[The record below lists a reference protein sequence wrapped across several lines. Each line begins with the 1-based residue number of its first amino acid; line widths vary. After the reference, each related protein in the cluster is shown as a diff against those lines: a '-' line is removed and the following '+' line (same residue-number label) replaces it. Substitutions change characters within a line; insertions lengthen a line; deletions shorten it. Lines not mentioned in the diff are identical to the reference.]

1 MGLTTKVSMISDVNA
16 NSQISVRVWQ
26 SRETLSVTITE
37 MEGFGMGG
45 MAQVKLSERETEQFA
60 WQIMMPE
67 FGEEA
72 QQKLKASTALVSRI
86 GGLGGPTALYL
97 AMAGIGKLVLAHG
110 GVPEMGHLNRWIF
123 TPLEAVG
130 KVSPVDS
137 TKEHIQKLVPNIEIM
152 GVKESINEKNV
163 EDLVSKVDIVMD
175 CPPWFEERQLLNREI
190 VRQKKPMIEAAM
202 YGMEG
207 YVTTIIPGETPCLG
221 CLGYQNKQ
229 WKHPFPVIGAVPAV
243 LGSLAALEA
252 IKVLTGFGTPLKNK
266 LLLFDGKTAAFR
278 SIGVRRNPKCPVC
291 NSEHN

>member
-1 MGLTTKVSMISDVNA
+1 MTQAQLT
-16 NSQISVRVWQ
+16 
-26 SRETLSVTITE
+26 ETEI
-37 MEGFGMGG
+37 
-45 MAQVKLSERETEQFA
+45 EQFA

-72 QQKLKASTALVSRI
+72 QRKLKASTALVSRV

-123 TPLEAVG
+123 TPLNAVG
-130 KVSPVDS
+130 KVSPIVS
-137 TKEHIQKLVPNIEIM
+137 ATEHIKKLVPNIEIV
-152 GVKESINEKNV
+152 GITENINKQNVKE
-163 EDLVSKVDIVMD
+163 LVSQADIVLD

-190 VRQKKPMIEAAM
+190 VLQGKPMIEAAM

-221 CLGYQNKQ
+221 CLGFQNKE
-229 WKHPFPVIGAVPAV
+229 WKLPFPVIGAVPAV

-252 IKVLTGFGTPLKNK
+252 IKLLTGFGAPLKNK
-266 LLLFDGKTAAFR
+266 LLLFDGKASSFR
-278 SIGVRRNPKCPVC
+278 NIGVRRNPNCPVC
-291 NSEHN
+291 GAI